1 MNMEELTKMWCKN
14 NSLEDSRE
22 YTRDTLSVV
31 CSLSIYTAQ
40 KYVLVN
46 ICVQVTDRSI
56 LE

>member
-1 MNMEELTKMWCKN
+1 MEELTKMWCKS

-22 YTRDTLSVV
+22 YTKDTLSVV